1 MPADL
6 FLSNGRTI
14 ASLILSGLLDRYPTG
29 LRLDARRPGTL
40 LDRRSH
46 EDADPPGAL
55 DSRDR
60 PDRSRP
66 EARPVLIG
74 QALDAGAAGVIVP
87 ATEDRATGEAVARA
101 VRYPPEG
108 GGA

>member
-1 MPADL
+1 MLVDQEH
-6 FLSNGRTI
+6 SSIDDRT
-14 ASLILSGLLDRYPTG
+14 RMQT
-29 LRLDARRPGTL
+29 
-40 LDRRSH
+40 
-46 EDADPPGAL
+46 PGAL

-66 EARPVLIG
+66 EARPLLIG

-87 ATEDRATGEAVARA
+87 AAGDRATGEAVARA